1 MAETCVSSNPSGAPT
16 AALLAEEVGTGAIP
30 GIEMSGV
37 TFEVETTVPTK
48 HGIFQFRAYRDLV
61 TGSEHLAIVSGTPTD
76 GCLVRVHSECL
87 TGEVFESQKCE
98 CGPQLDSA
106 LNTINQ
112 YGGVVIYMRGHE
124 GRGIG
129 LINKLKAYR
138 LQEAGLDTLDANLA
152 LGLPADGRDYSAAAA
167 ILHNLR
173 LQAVRLLTNN
183 PDKVDQL
190 TAHGIT
196 VIERVSVTAGAH
208 PANSEYLRTKRDR
221 MGHLLQHAL

>member
-1 MAETCVSSNPSGAPT
+1 MAETCFSITPSGAPT
-16 AALLAEEVGTGAIP
+16 AALSAEGVGVGTIRA
-30 GIEMSGV
+30 IEMSGV

-48 HGIFQFRAYRDLV
+48 HGTFQFRAYRDLI
-61 TGSEHLAIVSGTPTD
+61 TGSEHLAVVSGTPTD

-106 LNTINQ
+106 LDTINQ

-129 LINKLKAYR
+129 LVNKLKAYR

-196 VIERVSVTAGAH
+196 VLERVSLTAGAH

>member
-1 MAETCVSSNPSGAPT
+1 MTETCFSTNASGAPT
-16 AALLAEEVGTGAIP
+16 AALSAESDSICAVRTIA
-30 GIEMSGV
+30 MSGV
-37 TFEVETTVPTK
+37 RFEVETTVPTK
-48 HGIFQFRAYRDLV
+48 HGTFQFRAYRDLV
-61 TGSEHLAIVSGTPTD
+61 TGSEHLAVVSGTPTD

-112 YGGVVIYMRGHE
+112 YGGVMIYMRGHE

-129 LINKLKAYR
+129 LVNKLKAYR

-167 ILHNLR
+167 ILHDLR

-190 TAHGIT
+190 TEHGIT
-196 VIERVSVTAGAH
+196 VLERIPLTAGAH
-208 PANSEYLRTKRDR
+208 PANSAYLRTKRDR

>member
-1 MAETCVSSNPSGAPT
+1 MAETCFSTNSSRAPT
-16 AALLAEEVGTGAIP
+16 PALSAEEDSIRAVRAIA
-30 GIEMSGV
+30 MSGV
-37 TFEVETTVPTK
+37 RFEVETTVPTK
-48 HGIFQFRAYRDLV
+48 HGTFQFRAYRDLV
-61 TGSEHLAIVSGTPTD
+61 TGSEHLAIVSGRPTD

-87 TGEVFESQKCE
+87 TGEVFKSQKCE

-112 YGGVVIYMRGHE
+112 YGGIVIYMRGHE

-129 LINKLKAYR
+129 LVNKLKAYR

-167 ILHNLR
+167 ILHNLQ

-190 TAHGIT
+190 TEHGIT
-196 VIERVSVTAGAH
+196 VLERIPLTAGAH
-208 PANSEYLRTKRDR
+208 PANSAYLRTKRDR

>member
-1 MAETCVSSNPSGAPT
+1 MTKTCFSTTPSEPPT
-16 AALLAEEVGTGAIP
+16 AALSAEEDTICGVRSVP
-30 GIEMSGV
+30 MSGV
-37 TFEVETTVPTK
+37 TFEVETTVPTE
-48 HGIFQFRAYRDLV
+48 HGTFQFRAYRDLV
-61 TGSEHLAIVSGTPTD
+61 SGSEHLAVVSGTPTD
-76 GCLVRVHSECL
+76 GCFVRVHSECL
-87 TGEVFESQKCE
+87 TGEVFKSQKCE

-106 LNTINQ
+106 LDTINQ

-167 ILHNLR
+167 ILHDLR
-173 LQAVRLLTNN
+173 LHAVRLLTNN
-183 PDKVDQL
+183 PDKISQL

-196 VIERVSVTAGAH
+196 ILERVPLTAGAH
-208 PANSEYLRTKRDR
+208 PANSTYLRTKRDR
-221 MGHLLQHAL
+221 MGHLLQHAH

>member
-1 MAETCVSSNPSGAPT
+1 MAETCFSTNRSVAST
-16 AALLAEEVGTGAIP
+16 AALSEGGDSTCTVRPIAI
-30 GIEMSGV
+30 SGV
-37 TFEVETTVPTK
+37 TFEVETTVPTR
-48 HGIFQFRAYRDLV
+48 HGTFQFRAYRDLV
-61 TGSEHLAIVSGTPTD
+61 SGSEHLAIVSGTPTD

-129 LINKLKAYR
+129 LVNKLKAYR

-173 LQAVRLLTNN
+173 LRAVRLLTNN

-190 TAHGIT
+190 TEHGIT
-196 VIERVSVTAGAH
+196 VLERVSLTAGAH
-208 PANSEYLRTKRDR
+208 PANSAYLRTKRDR

>member
-1 MAETCVSSNPSGAPT
+1 MAETCFSTSPSGAPI
-16 AALLAEEVGTGAIP
+16 AALSKGGDSTSTVRTIAI
-30 GIEMSGV
+30 SGV

-48 HGIFQFRAYRDLV
+48 HGTFQFRAYRDLV
-61 TGSEHLAIVSGTPTD
+61 TGSEHLAVVSGTPTD

-129 LINKLKAYR
+129 LINKLRAYR

-173 LQAVRLLTNN
+173 LHAVRLLTNN

-190 TAHGIT
+190 TGHGIT
-196 VIERVSVTAGAH
+196 VLERVPLTAGAH
-208 PANSEYLRTKRDR
+208 PANSAYLRTKRDR
-221 MGHLLQHAL
+221 MGHLFQHAL

>member
-1 MAETCVSSNPSGAPT
+1 MADTCFTTNLSGVPT
-16 AALLAEEVGTGAIP
+16 AVLSEGGDSTCAVRPIA
-30 GIEMSGV
+30 MSGV
-37 TFEVETTVPTK
+37 TFEVETTVPTE
-48 HGIFQFRAYRDLV
+48 HGTFQFRAYRDHV
-61 TGSEHLAIVSGTPTD
+61 TGSEHLAIVSGTPAD

-87 TGEVFESQKCE
+87 TGEVFQSQKCE

-106 LNTINQ
+106 LDSISET
-112 YGGVVIYMRGHE
+112 GGVVIYMRGHE

-129 LINKLKAYR
+129 LINKLKAYQ

-167 ILHNLR
+167 ILLDLQ

-190 TAHGIT
+190 TTHGIT
-196 VIERVSVTAGAH
+196 VLERVPLTAGAH
-208 PANSEYLRTKRDR
+208 PANSTYLRTKRDR
-221 MGHLLQHAL
+221 MGHHL

>member
-1 MAETCVSSNPSGAPT
+1 MTEKCFSTKSSSALT
-16 AALLAEEVGTGAIP
+16 AAFSAEEDSISTVRTIA
-30 GIEMSGV
+30 MSGIR
-37 TFEVETTVPTK
+37 FEVETTVPTK
-48 HGIFQFRAYRDLV
+48 HGTFQFRAYRDLV
-61 TGSEHLAIVSGTPTD
+61 TGSEHLAVVSGTPTD

-129 LINKLKAYR
+129 LVNKLKAYR

-167 ILHNLR
+167 ILYNLR

-190 TAHGIT
+190 TEHGIT
-196 VIERVSVTAGAH
+196 VLERVPLTPGAH
-208 PANSEYLRTKRDR
+208 PANSAYLRTKRDR

>member
-1 MAETCVSSNPSGAPT
+1 MTETCVSTNSSRAPT
-16 AALLAEEVGTGAIP
+16 AALSAEED
-30 GIEMSGV
+30 GICAVRTIATSGV
-37 TFEVETTVPTK
+37 RFEVETTVPTK
-48 HGIFQFRAYRDLV
+48 HGTFQFRVYRDLV
-61 TGSEHLAIVSGTPTD
+61 TGSEHLAVVSGTPTD

-87 TGEVFESQKCE
+87 TGEVFKSQKCE

-129 LINKLKAYR
+129 LVNKLKAYR

-167 ILHNLR
+167 ILYNLR

-190 TAHGIT
+190 TEHGIT
-196 VIERVSVTAGAH
+196 VLERIPLTAGAH
-208 PANSEYLRTKRDR
+208 PANSAYLRTKRDR

>member
-1 MAETCVSSNPSGAPT
+1 MAETCFSTNSSRVPT
-16 AALLAEEVGTGAIP
+16 AALSAEEDSIRAVRAIA
-30 GIEMSGV
+30 MSGV
-37 TFEVETTVPTK
+37 RFEVETTVPTK
-48 HGIFQFRAYRDLV
+48 HGTFQFRAYRDLV
-61 TGSEHLAIVSGTPTD
+61 TGSEHLAVVSGTPTD

-129 LINKLKAYR
+129 LINKLRAYR

-173 LQAVRLLTNN
+173 LHAVRLLTNN

-190 TAHGIT
+190 TGHGIT
-196 VIERVSVTAGAH
+196 VLERVPLTAGAH
-208 PANSEYLRTKRDR
+208 PANSAYLRTKRDR
-221 MGHLLQHAL
+221 MGHLFQHAL